1 MLDPS
6 SSWVI
11 RTLMIELIKPVEGVI
26 KLPAYLS
33 KSVLTSSIARKMTL
47 VVLGATL
54 FSLAAGAPVAYAQYL
69 LAQSG
74 ALDLVG
80 TTVANLL
87 QTYFTL
93 IVNTLILLAFVFTG
107 LRFLVVKPLQR
118 LNGVIQRIQGEKL
131 DLSHRAEND
140 SADEIGQLSRAFDS
154 LRLSLSDT
162 IVHVKAA
169 AEQTAAQAEQ
179 NAASIEEISA
189 GSAVVS
195 DSANV
200 MRSQAASGRTA
211 VENTSQALLE
221 LSSLLQIISTRSDR
235 SGKAAEDTLSLTGKG
250 STSLEEVAS
259 KMNQMKQD
267 ASEAG
272 IHVQSL
278 DKYAGQI
285 NSIVDTIT
293 KISDQ
298 TNLLALNAAIE
309 AARAGEAGRGF
320 AVVADEVRKLAEQT
334 SREAEHVTGIIT
346 SITDTAALAA
356 DSMETNERSVAAGA
370 EEVTRTKQ
378 LFDTIYEAV
387 SKTSGDITEIKELAG
402 EKTASSAAIIS
413 FIDEIGS
420 FTDDTDHHAEAVA
433 SASSEASHSL
443 EEIAASTE
451 QMTALAGGL
460 LEQTNQFS
468 TAEGGRQV

>member
-1 MLDPS
+1 MP
-6 SSWVI
+6 
-11 RTLMIELIKPVEGVI
+11 IKP
-26 KLPAYLS
+26 KKTL
-33 KSVLTSSIARKMTL
+33 LTSSIARKMTL
-47 VVLGATL
+47 VIIGATL
-54 FSLAAGAPVAYAQYL
+54 FSLAAGAPVAYAQIL
-69 LAQSG
+69 LAESG
-74 ALDLVG
+74 ALDLFG
-80 TTVANLL
+80 SRAGNMM

-93 IVNTLILLAFVFTG
+93 IVNTLILIVFVFTG
-107 LRFLVVKPLQR
+107 LRFIVVKPVQQ
-118 LNGVIQRIQGEKL
+118 LNDVMQQIQGEKL
-131 DLSHRAEND
+131 DLSHQVVNG

-162 IVHVKAA
+162 ILHVKEA

-200 MRSQAASGRTA
+200 MRKQAASGRTS
-211 VENTSQALLE
+211 VESTAQALLE
-221 LSSLLQIISTRSDR
+221 LSPLIQIISTRSDL
-235 SGKAAEDTLSLTGKG
+235 SGKAAEETLSLTGKG
-250 STSLEEVAS
+250 SASLEEVIS
-259 KMNQMKQD
+259 KMDRMKQD
-267 ASEAG
+267 AAQAG

-278 DKYAGQI
+278 DEYAGKI

-309 AARAGEAGRGF
+309 PARAGEAGRGF

-334 SREAEHVTGIIT
+334 SREAEHVTGIIS
-346 SITDTAALAA
+346 SITDTAALASEA
-356 DSMETNERSVAAGA
+356 METNEQSIAGGA

-387 SKTSGDITEIKELAG
+387 SKTADDMTEIKALAG
-402 EKTASSAAIIS
+402 EKTASSDAIIS
-413 FIDEIGS
+413 FIDELGS
-420 FTDDTDHHAEAVA
+420 FADDTDQHAEAVA
-433 SASSEASHSL
+433 SASSEASSSL

-460 LEQTNQFS
+460 LEQTNRFA
-468 TAEGGRQV
+468 TAEGGK